1 MQGQE
6 LMSALTPQ
14 LSLYRDLLA
23 EIKSRI
29 RAAQNRAA
37 LSANAEMILL
47 YWDIGRMIA
56 ARQEREGWGAGVIPK
71 LAVDLKNELPKEK
84 GFSERNLKRMLR
96 FFREYPAMA
105 GKVPRPASL
114 LQGDQN
120 QSDGIVPQPAA
131 QLVQPPATAPT
142 LPSNLLFGIPWFHN
156 VILIEK
162 IKDLPTRYWYAC
174 QTLEQGWSRDT
185 LSLQIKNRAH
195 ERQGAAITNFSSTLP
210 SIHANIAQGL
220 LKDPYLFDFFTLTEP
235 FLEREL
241 ETGLVAHIQKFLIEL
256 GRGFA
261 FVGRQCPLTVSEREF
276 FIDLLFYHLHLR
288 CYIVV
293 DLKKGDF
300 KPEYAGKIHPMRYEI
315 PICLHPAKLGRRQLL
330 CRLHK
335 RFEKPNRG
343 TSVWPSLFNKRPLAN
358 GVGLLRGMPQPSR
371 RHQKGEVSK
380 DRLGETLYK
389 EPTCRL
395 SHGVN
400 FYCSAVDA
408 QLRHAGDAPTIGLI
422 LCQTKDRIL
431 AEYSLKDIHKPIGV
445 ADYELTRALPAELAS
460 SLPSIETIEAELSD
474 DLEKKDNE

>member
-1 MQGQE
+1 
-6 LMSALTPQ
+6 MSEITPQ
-14 LSLYRDLLA
+14 LALYRDLLA

-71 LAVDLKNELPKEK
+71 LAVDLKNELPEEK

-105 GKVPRPASL
+105 EKVPQPASL

-131 QLVQPPATAPT
+131 QLIQAPT
-142 LPSNLLFGIPWFHN
+142 TASTLPPNLLFGIPWFHH

-162 IKDLPTRYWYAC
+162 IKDLPTRFWYAR

-185 LSLQIKNRAH
+185 LTLQIKNRAH
-195 ERQGAAITNFSSTLP
+195 ERQGAAITNFTSTLP
-210 SIHANIAQGL
+210 SIHASIAQGL
-220 LKDPYLFDFFTLTEP
+220 LKDPYLFDFLTLTES

-261 FVGRQCPLTVSEREF
+261 FVGRQYPLTVSDREF
-276 FIDLLFYHLHLR
+276 FIDLLFYHLQLR
-288 CYIVV
+288 CFVVV

-300 KPEYAGKIHPMRYEI
+300 KPEYAGKM
-315 PICLHPAKLGRRQLL
+315 
-330 CRLHK
+330 
-335 RFEKPNRG
+335 
-343 TSVWPSLFNKRPLAN
+343 
-358 GVGLLRGMPQPSR
+358 
-371 RHQKGEVSK
+371 
-380 DRLGETLYK
+380 
-389 EPTCRL
+389 
-395 SHGVN
+395 N

-460 SLPSIETIEAELSD
+460 SLPSIETIEAELSQ
-474 DLEKKDNE
+474 DLEKEDNE